1 MSKPLKIILCILV
14 ATVGLALIIYT
25 IYYNV
30 NVLIDMN
37 SSSKSNNSQS
47 SSTNNVVSENTL
59 NETNEIVQDSS
70 SEENTIS
77 INSLWSEMNE
87 VGNVVQ

>member
-1 MSKPLKIILCILV
+1 MSKPLKVILCILV